1 MPTPT
6 NTPSSPIV
14 PFHHIHLAIH
24 TVTQED
30 ADQENDVD
38 NKDDEALCMICLD
51 PLHTPTNTQN
61 AQDTT
66 PSSPIVH
73 SILLDCSCSHQAI
86 HPKCLQRWY
95 TQYRSCPICRQR
107 ESQSQSFPLGQ
118 YEYSP
123 PPASPASPP
132 TYHFE
137 VSKMCLTA
145 TVFFLLMVCIVFI
158 IVGRYYWLMMTDTNE
173 PSEERGSMENGRFGT
188 DGSLGRSE

>member
-6 NTPSSPIV
+6 HTPSSPIV

-24 TVTQED
+24 TVTQEEVNL
-30 ADQENDVD
+30 ENDVD
-38 NKDDEALCMICLD
+38 NKDDEAVCMICLE

-95 TQYRSCPICRQR
+95 TQNRSCPICRQP
-107 ESQSQSFPLGQ
+107 QSFPFGQ

-123 PPASPASPP
+123 PPASPP

-145 TVFFLLMVCIVFI
+145 TVFFLLMVGIVFI

-173 PSEERGSMENGRFGT
+173 PSEERGSMENGGFGT
-188 DGSLGRSE
+188 DDSLGSLGSLGRSE